1 MGKLY
6 KENWYQ
12 KWQNKQIWTISRT
25 CTGTGTGVYRYTP
38 PEANMYRYMS
48 NMYRYMSTEC
58 NMYRYRSKVYR
69 YM

>member
-25 CTGTGTGVYRYTP
+25 YTGTGTEVYRYTP
-38 PEANMYRYMS
+38 PEA

>member
-6 KENWYQ
+6 KENWYL
-12 KWQNKQIWTISRT
+12 KWQKKQIWTISRT
-25 CTGTGTGVYRYTP
+25 CTGTGKGVFRYTP
-38 PEANMYRYMS
+38 PEANMYRYRPIE
-48 NMYRYMSTEC
+48 Y